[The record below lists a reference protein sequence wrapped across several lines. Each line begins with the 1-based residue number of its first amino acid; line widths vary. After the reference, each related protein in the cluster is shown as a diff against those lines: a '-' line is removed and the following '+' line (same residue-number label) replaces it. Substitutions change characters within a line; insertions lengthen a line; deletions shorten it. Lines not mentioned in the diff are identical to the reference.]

1 MGRVSRV
8 SIGRHRQRGAIAITF
23 ALSLIVL
30 FACMGIAL
38 DLGRLYVVRTELQN
52 AADAAALAGAKELNQ
67 KLNGVYGGSG
77 VIGAVPMAIAIA
89 GQNRTTFSFNGNT
102 GITITS
108 ANIWVGSCPADACMV
123 PVSTITSDALAA
135 DKTFLKVNIPSAS
148 LTAYFMRMVPA
159 LTAGATSTNMNTFGM
174 AVAGRFVNDVTPIGV
189 CAIKDAAGVSR
200 PKGEALPGTTELAQ
214 FGFRRGV
221 SYNVFDLNPLGG
233 PSNTYL
239 LDPVDVYPGAG
250 APSTCNPANSS
261 ANATAPFICG
271 GSSAVL
277 VTTPGTV
284 YGNTGISA
292 GKIQAALNSRF
303 NIYGGPS
310 VCIPAQAPPD
320 SNIQQ
325 YGFAAGANWMTPTP
339 TVQTMS
345 APGMP
350 VPPATIASA
359 DKYGV
364 LWSYSRAVKAV
375 GASPNATP
383 GAAFASADWPTL
395 YPAPGGAPAAN
406 ASFPATVSPYLDP
419 GHATA
424 PVGNAGVPDRR
435 VLNLAI
441 VDCPNVTGSGSCEV
455 LPVLGIGR
463 FFMQVP
469 ASGFSGGPGAELDVE
484 FAGLIEPIPTADIK
498 LYR

>member
-1 MGRVSRV
+1 MRRLSMQ
-8 SIGRHRQRGAIAITF
+8 RHRQRGAIALMF
-23 ALSLIVL
+23 VLSLIVL

-67 KLNGVYGGSG
+67 KLAGVTQ
-77 VIGAVPMAIAIA
+77 AVATATAIA

-123 PVSTITSDALAA
+123 PASTITSNALAA
-135 DKTFLKVNIPSAS
+135 GKTFLKVNIPSSS

-159 LTAGATSTNMNTFGM
+159 LTASATSTNMNTFGM
-174 AVAGRFVNDVTPIGV
+174 AVAGRFVNDITPIAI
-189 CAIKDAAGVSR
+189 CAIKDAANKSR
-200 PKGEALPGTTELAQ
+200 PKGEVLPGNELAQ

-221 SYNVFDLNPLGG
+221 SYDVFKLNG
-233 PSNTYL
+233 PSLPPSNPYL

-261 ANATAPFICG
+261 ANATAPFICS

-284 YGNTGISA
+284 YGNTGVSA

-303 NIYGGPS
+303 NDYTGPS

-325 YGFAAGANWMTPTP
+325 YGFAAGVNWMTPTP

-345 APGMP
+345 DPHMP
-350 VPPATIASA
+350 MPPATGITSA
-359 DKYGV
+359 GQYGV
-364 LWSYSRAVKAV
+364 LWSYSRAVTADTSVAPPKPGVPFSATAADWAAIYPT
-375 GASPNATP
+375 GTPPPPAPNAYP
-383 GAAFASADWPTL
+383 GV
-395 YPAPGGAPAAN
+395 G
-406 ASFPATVSPYLDP
+406 SPYLAGPSIP
-419 GHATA
+419 G
-424 PVGNAGVPDRR
+424 GVPNRR

-441 VDCPNVTGSGSCEV
+441 ADCPNVTGSGSCQV
-455 LPVLGIGR
+455 IPVLGIGR

-469 ASGFSGGPGAELDVE
+469 AAGFSGGPNATLDVE
-484 FAGLIEPIPTADIK
+484 FAGLIEPIPTAEIK